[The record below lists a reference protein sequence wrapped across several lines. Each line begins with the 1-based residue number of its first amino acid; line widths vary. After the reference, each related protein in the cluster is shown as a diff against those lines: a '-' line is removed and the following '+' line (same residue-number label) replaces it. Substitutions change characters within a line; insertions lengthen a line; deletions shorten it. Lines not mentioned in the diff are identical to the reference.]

1 MSTRA
6 SEMLDVVLGDAT
18 LGPTAVVGSLR
29 CERRGSTDVVS
40 FEYGGDY
47 LGTKRAIA
55 IDPQLPLLPGPS
67 YPARRQLLFG
77 VFRDAA
83 PDRWGRML
91 MERREALEASEAGRR
106 MRRLSEWDFL
116 TGVNDFTRMGALR
129 LRDPAQPQTFV
140 DNRELGAP
148 PAARLRELQA
158 IARGLSRDDAEQQP
172 DYAKWLK
179 QLIAPGTSLGG
190 ARPKA
195 TFTAEGGAL
204 WLAKFPA
211 HDDRRDVGAWECLAW
226 RLAHAANI
234 ALPDSRLLRFG
245 RGHHTF
251 ATRRFDRTKGSRRL
265 YASAMT
271 LLMRDDGESGS
282 YLDLAQAIQTHGD
295 PAGIADD
302 LAQLYR
308 RIVFSILI
316 GNRDDH
322 LRNHGFLRTP
332 HGWRLAPA
340 FDLNPNPDKREHALA
355 IDAHDPSPSVR
366 HLHATHR
373 YYRLSADAA
382 TAIEQQVREHVMHW
396 RDVAEE
402 LKLGRLAQSQL
413 DTIIDA
419 AHD

>member
-6 SEMLDVVLGDAT
+6 RETLEVVLDDAT
-18 LGPTAVVGSLR
+18 LGPMAVIGSLR
-29 CERRGSTDVVS
+29 CERRGSTEVVS
-40 FEYGGDY
+40 FEYDRDY
-47 LGTKRAIA
+47 LGARHAVA

-67 YPARRQLLFG
+67 HPVRGQRLFG

-91 MERREALEASEAGRR
+91 MERREALEAGEAGRR
-106 MRRLSEWDFL
+106 IRHLSEWDFL
-116 TGVNDFTRMGALR
+116 TGVSDFTRMGALR
-129 LRDPAQPQTFV
+129 LRDPAQPRTFV

-148 PAARLRELQA
+148 PAARLRVLQA
-158 IARGLSRDDAEQQP
+158 IARALSHDDAEQQP
-172 DYAKWLK
+172 GYAKWLT
-179 QLIAPGTSLGG
+179 QLVAPGTSLGG

-195 TFTAEGGAL
+195 TFAAEDGAL

-211 HDDRRDVGAWECLAW
+211 HDDRRDIGAWEYLAW
-226 RLAHAANI
+226 RLALSANI
-234 ALPDSRLLRFG
+234 AMPDARLLRFG
-245 RGHHTF
+245 PGHRTF
-251 ATRRFDRTKGSRRL
+251 ATQRFDRTNRSRRL

-271 LLMRDDGESGS
+271 LLMRDDGDSGS
-282 YLDLAQAIQTHGD
+282 YLDLAQAIQMHGD
-295 PAGIADD
+295 PAGIVDD

-308 RIVFSILI
+308 RVVFSILI

-355 IDAHDPSPSVR
+355 IDANDPSPSVR

-373 YYRLSADAA
+373 HYRLSADEA
-382 TAIEQQVREHVMHW
+382 TAIEDEVRRAVTAW
-396 RDVAEE
+396 RVVATE
-402 LKLGRLAQSQL
+402 LKLSRLAQGQL
-413 DTIIDA
+413 DSIIDA
-419 AHD
+419 TRD